1 MPWAVRPETLFGGI
15 FPTCRKYIGG
25 KAMLDFSQH
34 PEFEAVKSEYNGH
47 VRYDFKVLG
56 KDAII
61 VFPDNFVPKNKWVWR
76 AEFFDAFPI
85 VDIDLLEQ
93 GWALTYIGISDMYG
107 NDESVE
113 IMRQYQEFLVDAF
126 DLEPKATIFGFSRG
140 GVYAVNYAAKY
151 PQNVGCL
158 YLDAPVLDILSW
170 PAGRGKSFGG
180 QGTPADWEICKKV
193 LGLTEET
200 AADYKGSPKYHIA
213 ELAKADIPLILV
225 QGDADIAAPMEENA
239 QLLIDNYEKLGGT
252 KFKAIIMPGKGHHPH
267 SVEDPKPVS
276 DFIKAAYEK

>member
-1 MPWAVRPETLFGGI
+1 MIFGGKI
-15 FPTCRKYIGG
+15 
-25 KAMLDFSQH
+25 MLDFSKH
-34 PEFEAVKSEYNGH
+34 PEYEAVKSDYHGCD
-47 VRYDFKVLG
+47 RYDFKVLG
-56 KDAII
+56 KNAII
-61 VFPDNFVPKNKWVWR
+61 VFPKKFTPKNKWVWR

-85 VDIDLLEQ
+85 VDLDLLEQ

-113 IMRQYQEFLVDAF
+113 IMRQYQEFLVNAF

-140 GVYAVNYAAKY
+140 AFYAVNYTAKY

-200 AADYKGSPKYHIA
+200 AADYKGSPKFHIA

-252 KFKAIIMPGKGHHPH
+252 KFKVNIMEGKGHHPH
-267 SVEDPKPVS
+267 SVYDPKPVS

>member
-1 MPWAVRPETLFGGI
+1 MRPVRLCGEKFFFPPMIFGGKI
-15 FPTCRKYIGG
+15 
-25 KAMLDFSQH
+25 MLDFSKH
-34 PEFEAVKSEYNGH
+34 PEYEAVKSDYHGCD
-47 VRYDFKVLG
+47 RYDFKVLG
-56 KDAII
+56 KNAII
-61 VFPDNFVPKNKWVWR
+61 VFPKKFTPKNKWVWR

-85 VDIDLLEQ
+85 VDLDLLEQ

-113 IMRQYQEFLVDAF
+113 IMRQYQEFLVNAF

-140 GVYAVNYAAKY
+140 AFYAVNYTAKY

-200 AADYKGSPKYHIA
+200 AADYKGSPKFHIA

-252 KFKAIIMPGKGHHPH
+252 KFKVIIMEGKGHHPH
-267 SVEDPKPVS
+267 SVYDPKPVS
-276 DFIKAAYEK
+276 DFIKAAYKK

>member
-1 MPWAVRPETLFGGI
+1 MIFGGKI
-15 FPTCRKYIGG
+15 
-25 KAMLDFSQH
+25 MLDFSKH
-34 PEFEAVKSEYNGH
+34 PEYEAVKSDYHGCD
-47 VRYDFKVLG
+47 RYDFKVLG
-56 KDAII
+56 KNAII
-61 VFPDNFVPKNKWVWR
+61 VFPKKFTPKNKWVWR

-85 VDIDLLEQ
+85 VDLDLLEQ

-113 IMRQYQEFLVDAF
+113 IMRQYQEFLVNAF

-140 GVYAVNYAAKY
+140 AFYAVNYTAKY
-151 PQNVGCL
+151 PKNVGCL

-200 AADYKGSPKYHIA
+200 AADYKGSPKFHIA

-252 KFKAIIMPGKGHHPH
+252 KFKVIIMEGKGHHPH
-267 SVEDPKPVS
+267 SVYDPKPVS
-276 DFIKAAYEK
+276 DFINAAYEKYDHKCNAAG

>member
-1 MPWAVRPETLFGGI
+1 MIFGGKI
-15 FPTCRKYIGG
+15 
-25 KAMLDFSQH
+25 MLDFSKH
-34 PEFEAVKSEYNGH
+34 PEYEAVKSDYHGCD
-47 VRYDFKVLG
+47 RYDFKVLG
-56 KDAII
+56 KNAII
-61 VFPDNFVPKNKWVWR
+61 VFPKKFTPKNKWVWR

-85 VDIDLLEQ
+85 VDLDLLEQ

-113 IMRQYQEFLVDAF
+113 IMRQYQEFLVNAF

-140 GVYAVNYAAKY
+140 AFYAVNYTAKY

-200 AADYKGSPKYHIA
+200 AADYKGSPKFHIA

-252 KFKAIIMPGKGHHPH
+252 KFKGIIMEGKGHHPH
-267 SVEDPKPVS
+267 SVYDPKPVS

>member
-1 MPWAVRPETLFGGI
+1 MRPVRLCGEKFFFPPMIFGGKI
-15 FPTCRKYIGG
+15 
-25 KAMLDFSQH
+25 MLDFSKH
-34 PEFEAVKSEYNGH
+34 PEYEAVKSDYHGCD
-47 VRYDFKVLG
+47 RYDFKVLG
-56 KDAII
+56 KNAII
-61 VFPDNFVPKNKWVWR
+61 VFPKKLTPKNKWVWR

-85 VDIDLLEQ
+85 VDLDLLEQ

-113 IMRQYQEFLVDAF
+113 IMRQYQEFLVNAF

-140 GVYAVNYAAKY
+140 AFYAVNYTAKY

-200 AADYKGSPKYHIA
+200 AADYKGSPKFHIA

-252 KFKAIIMPGKGHHPH
+252 KFKVIIMEGKGHHPH
-267 SVEDPKPVS
+267 SVYDPKPVS
-276 DFIKAAYEK
+276 DFIKAAYEE

>member
-1 MPWAVRPETLFGGI
+1 MIFGGKI
-15 FPTCRKYIGG
+15 
-25 KAMLDFSQH
+25 MLDFSKH
-34 PEFEAVKSEYNGH
+34 PEYEAVKSDYHGCD
-47 VRYDFKVLG
+47 RYDFKVLG
-56 KDAII
+56 KNAII
-61 VFPDNFVPKNKWVWR
+61 VFPKKLTPKNKWVWR

-85 VDIDLLEQ
+85 VDLDLLEQ
-93 GWALTYIGISDMYG
+93 GWALTYIAISDMYG

-113 IMRQYQEFLVDAF
+113 IMRQYQEFLVNAF

-140 GVYAVNYAAKY
+140 AFYAVNYTAKY

-180 QGTPADWEICKKV
+180 QGTPADWEICKKL

-200 AADYKGSPKYHIA
+200 AADYKGSPKFHIA

-252 KFKAIIMPGKGHHPH
+252 KFKVIIMEGKGHHPH
-267 SVEDPKPVS
+267 SVYDPKPVS

>member
-1 MPWAVRPETLFGGI
+1 MIFGGKI
-15 FPTCRKYIGG
+15 
-25 KAMLDFSQH
+25 MLDFSKH
-34 PEFEAVKSEYNGH
+34 PEYEAVKSDYHGCD
-47 VRYDFKVLG
+47 RYDFKVLG
-56 KDAII
+56 KNAII
-61 VFPDNFVPKNKWVWR
+61 VFPKKLTPKNKWVWR

-85 VDIDLLEQ
+85 VDLDLLEQ

-113 IMRQYQEFLVDAF
+113 IMRQYQEFLVNAF

-140 GVYAVNYAAKY
+140 AFYAVNYTAKY

-200 AADYKGSPKYHIA
+200 AADYKGSPKFHIA

-252 KFKAIIMPGKGHHPH
+252 KFKVIIMEGKGHHPH
-267 SVEDPKPVS
+267 SVYDPKPVS
-276 DFIKAAYEK
+276 AFIKAAYEK

>member
-1 MPWAVRPETLFGGI
+1 MRPVRLCGEKFFFPPMIFGGKI
-15 FPTCRKYIGG
+15 
-25 KAMLDFSQH
+25 MLDFSKH
-34 PEFEAVKSEYNGH
+34 PEYEAVKSDYHGCD
-47 VRYDFKVLG
+47 RYDFKVLG
-56 KDAII
+56 KNAII
-61 VFPDNFVPKNKWVWR
+61 VFPKKLTPKNKWVWR

-85 VDIDLLEQ
+85 VDLDLLEQ
-93 GWALTYIGISDMYG
+93 GWVLTYIGISDMYG

-113 IMRQYQEFLVDAF
+113 IMRQYQEFLVNAF

-140 GVYAVNYAAKY
+140 AFYAVNYTAKY

-200 AADYKGSPKYHIA
+200 AADYKGSPKFHIA

-252 KFKAIIMPGKGHHPH
+252 KFKVIIMEGKGHHPH
-267 SVEDPKPVS
+267 SVYDPKPVS

>member
-1 MPWAVRPETLFGGI
+1 MRPVRLCGEKFFFPPMIFGGKI
-15 FPTCRKYIGG
+15 
-25 KAMLDFSQH
+25 MLDFSKH
-34 PEFEAVKSEYNGH
+34 PEYEAVKSDYHGCD
-47 VRYDFKVLG
+47 RYDFKVLG
-56 KDAII
+56 KNAII
-61 VFPDNFVPKNKWVWR
+61 VFPKKFTPKNKWVWR

-85 VDIDLLEQ
+85 VDLDLLEQ

-113 IMRQYQEFLVDAF
+113 IMRQYQEFLVNAF

-140 GVYAVNYAAKY
+140 AFYAVNYTAKY

-200 AADYKGSPKYHIA
+200 AAYYKGSPKFHIA

-252 KFKAIIMPGKGHHPH
+252 KFKVIIMEGKGHHPH
-267 SVEDPKPVS
+267 SVYDPKPVS

>member
-1 MPWAVRPETLFGGI
+1 
-15 FPTCRKYIGG
+15 
-25 KAMLDFSQH
+25 MLDFSKH
-34 PEFEAVKSEYNGH
+34 PEYEAVKSDYHGCD
-47 VRYDFKVLG
+47 RYDFKVFG
-56 KDAII
+56 KNAII
-61 VFPDNFVPKNKWVWR
+61 VFPKKFTPKNKWVWR

-85 VDIDLLEQ
+85 VDLDLLEQ

-113 IMRQYQEFLVDAF
+113 IMRQYQEFLVNAF

-140 GVYAVNYAAKY
+140 AFYAVNYTAKY

-200 AADYKGSPKYHIA
+200 AADYKGSPKFHIA

-252 KFKAIIMPGKGHHPH
+252 KFKVIIMEGKGHHPH
-267 SVEDPKPVS
+267 SVYDPKPVS

>member
-1 MPWAVRPETLFGGI
+1 MRPVRLCGEKFFFPPMIFGGKI
-15 FPTCRKYIGG
+15 
-25 KAMLDFSQH
+25 MLDFSKH
-34 PEFEAVKSEYNGH
+34 PEYEAVKSDYHGCD
-47 VRYDFKVLG
+47 RYDFKVLG
-56 KDAII
+56 KNAII
-61 VFPDNFVPKNKWVWR
+61 VFPKKLTPKNKWVWR

-85 VDIDLLEQ
+85 VDLDLLEQ
-93 GWALTYIGISDMYG
+93 GWALTYIAISDMYG

-113 IMRQYQEFLVDAF
+113 IMRQYQEFLVNAF

-140 GVYAVNYAAKY
+140 AFYAVNYTAKY

-200 AADYKGSPKYHIA
+200 AADYKGSPKFHIA

-252 KFKAIIMPGKGHHPH
+252 KFKVIIMEGKGHHPH
-267 SVEDPKPVS
+267 SVYDPKPGS
-276 DFIKAAYEK
+276 DCIKAAY

>member
-1 MPWAVRPETLFGGI
+1 MRPVRLCGEKFFFPPMIFGGKI
-15 FPTCRKYIGG
+15 
-25 KAMLDFSQH
+25 MLDFSKH
-34 PEFEAVKSEYNGH
+34 PEYEAVKSDYHGCD
-47 VRYDFKVLG
+47 RYDFKVLG
-56 KDAII
+56 KNAII
-61 VFPDNFVPKNKWVWR
+61 VFPKKLTPKNKWVWR

-85 VDIDLLEQ
+85 VDLDLLEQ

-113 IMRQYQEFLVDAF
+113 IMRQYQEFLVNAF
-126 DLEPKATIFGFSRG
+126 DLEPNATIFGFSRG
-140 GVYAVNYAAKY
+140 AFYAVNYTAKY

-200 AADYKGSPKYHIA
+200 AADYKGSPKFHIA

-252 KFKAIIMPGKGHHPH
+252 KFKVIIMEGKGHHPH
-267 SVEDPKPVS
+267 SVYDPKPVS

>member
-1 MPWAVRPETLFGGI
+1 MRPVRLCGEKFFFPPMIFGGKI
-15 FPTCRKYIGG
+15 
-25 KAMLDFSQH
+25 MLDFSKH
-34 PEFEAVKSEYNGH
+34 PEYEAVKSDYHGCD
-47 VRYDFKVLG
+47 RYDFKVLG
-56 KDAII
+56 KNAII
-61 VFPDNFVPKNKWVWR
+61 VFPKKFTPKNKWVWR

-85 VDIDLLEQ
+85 VDLDLLEQ

-113 IMRQYQEFLVDAF
+113 IMRQYQEFLVNAF

-140 GVYAVNYAAKY
+140 AFYAVNYTAKY

-200 AADYKGSPKYHIA
+200 AADYKGSPKFHIA

-252 KFKAIIMPGKGHHPH
+252 KFKVIIMEGKGHHPH
-267 SVEDPKPVS
+267 SVYDPNPVS

>member
-1 MPWAVRPETLFGGI
+1 MRPVRLCGEKFFFPPMIFGGKI
-15 FPTCRKYIGG
+15 
-25 KAMLDFSQH
+25 MLDFSKH
-34 PEFEAVKSEYNGH
+34 PEYEAVKSDYHGCD
-47 VRYDFKVLG
+47 RYDFKVLG
-56 KDAII
+56 KNAII
-61 VFPDNFVPKNKWVWR
+61 VFPKKFTPKNKWVWR

-85 VDIDLLEQ
+85 VDLDLLEQ

-113 IMRQYQEFLVDAF
+113 IMRQYQEFLVNAF

-140 GVYAVNYAAKY
+140 AFYAVNYTAKY

-200 AADYKGSPKYHIA
+200 AADYKGSPKFHIA

-239 QLLIDNYEKLGGT
+239 
-252 KFKAIIMPGKGHHPH
+252 
-267 SVEDPKPVS
+267 
-276 DFIKAAYEK
+276 

>member
-1 MPWAVRPETLFGGI
+1 MIFGGKI
-15 FPTCRKYIGG
+15 
-25 KAMLDFSQH
+25 MLDFSKH
-34 PEFEAVKSEYNGH
+34 PEYEAVKSDYHGCD
-47 VRYDFKVLG
+47 RYDFKVLG
-56 KDAII
+56 KNAII
-61 VFPDNFVPKNKWVWR
+61 VFPKKFTPKNKWVWR

-85 VDIDLLEQ
+85 VDLDLLEQ

-113 IMRQYQEFLVDAF
+113 IMRQYQEFLVNAF
-126 DLEPKATIFGFSRG
+126 DLEPKVTIFGFSRG
-140 GVYAVNYAAKY
+140 AFYAVNYTAKY

-200 AADYKGSPKYHIA
+200 AADYKGSPKFHIA

-252 KFKAIIMPGKGHHPH
+252 KFKVIIMEGKGHHPH
-267 SVEDPKPVS
+267 SVYDPKPVS

>member
-1 MPWAVRPETLFGGI
+1 MRPVRLCGEKFFFPPMIFGGKI
-15 FPTCRKYIGG
+15 
-25 KAMLDFSQH
+25 MLDFSKH
-34 PEFEAVKSEYNGH
+34 PEYEAVKSDYHGCD
-47 VRYDFKVLG
+47 RYDFKVLG
-56 KDAII
+56 KNAII
-61 VFPDNFVPKNKWVWR
+61 VFPKKFTLKNKWVWR

-85 VDIDLLEQ
+85 VDLDLLEQ

-113 IMRQYQEFLVDAF
+113 IMRQYQEFLVNAF

-140 GVYAVNYAAKY
+140 AFYAVNYTAKY

-200 AADYKGSPKYHIA
+200 AADYKGSPKFHIA

-252 KFKAIIMPGKGHHPH
+252 KFKVIIMEGKGHHPH
-267 SVEDPKPVS
+267 SVYDPKPVS

>member
-1 MPWAVRPETLFGGI
+1 MIFGGKI
-15 FPTCRKYIGG
+15 
-25 KAMLDFSQH
+25 MLDFSKH
-34 PEFEAVKSEYNGH
+34 PEYEAVKSDYHGCD
-47 VRYDFKVLG
+47 RYDFKVLG
-56 KDAII
+56 KNAII
-61 VFPDNFVPKNKWVWR
+61 VFPKKLTPKNKWVWR

-85 VDIDLLEQ
+85 VDLDLLEQ
-93 GWALTYIGISDMYG
+93 GWVLTYIGISDMYG

-113 IMRQYQEFLVDAF
+113 IMRQYQEFLVNAF

-140 GVYAVNYAAKY
+140 AFYAVNYTAKY

-200 AADYKGSPKYHIA
+200 AADYKGSPKFHIA

-252 KFKAIIMPGKGHHPH
+252 KFKVIIMEGKGHHPH
-267 SVEDPKPVS
+267 SVYDPKPVS

>member
-1 MPWAVRPETLFGGI
+1 MRPVRLCGEKFFFPPMIFGGKI
-15 FPTCRKYIGG
+15 
-25 KAMLDFSQH
+25 MLDFSKH
-34 PEFEAVKSEYNGH
+34 PEYEAVKSDYHGCD
-47 VRYDFKVLG
+47 RYDFKVLG
-56 KDAII
+56 KNAII
-61 VFPDNFVPKNKWVWR
+61 VFPKKFTPKNKWVWR

-85 VDIDLLEQ
+85 VDLDLLEQ

-113 IMRQYQEFLVDAF
+113 IMRQYQEFLVNAF

-140 GVYAVNYAAKY
+140 ACYAVNYTAKY

-200 AADYKGSPKYHIA
+200 AADYKGSPKFHIA

-252 KFKAIIMPGKGHHPH
+252 KFKVIIMEGKGHHPH
-267 SVEDPKPVS
+267 SVYDPKPVS

>member
-1 MPWAVRPETLFGGI
+1 MRPVRLCGEKFFFPPMIFGGKI
-15 FPTCRKYIGG
+15 
-25 KAMLDFSQH
+25 MLDFSKH
-34 PEFEAVKSEYNGH
+34 PEYEAVKSDYHGCD
-47 VRYDFKVLG
+47 RYDFKVLG
-56 KDAII
+56 KNAII
-61 VFPDNFVPKNKWVWR
+61 VFPKKFTPKNKWVWR

-85 VDIDLLEQ
+85 VDLDLLEQ

-113 IMRQYQEFLVDAF
+113 IMRQYQEFLVNAF

-140 GVYAVNYAAKY
+140 AFYAVNYTAKY

-200 AADYKGSPKYHIA
+200 AADYRGSPKFHIA

-252 KFKAIIMPGKGHHPH
+252 KFKVIIMEGKGHHPH
-267 SVEDPKPVS
+267 SVYDPKPVS

>member
-1 MPWAVRPETLFGGI
+1 MIFGGKI
-15 FPTCRKYIGG
+15 
-25 KAMLDFSQH
+25 MLDFSKH
-34 PEFEAVKSEYNGH
+34 PEYEAVKSDYHGCD
-47 VRYDFKVLG
+47 RYDFKVLG
-56 KDAII
+56 KNAII
-61 VFPDNFVPKNKWVWR
+61 VFPKKFTPKNKWVWR

-85 VDIDLLEQ
+85 VDLDLLEQ

-113 IMRQYQEFLVDAF
+113 IMRQYQEFLVNAF

-140 GVYAVNYAAKY
+140 AFYAVNYTAKY

-200 AADYKGSPKYHIA
+200 AADYKGSPKFHIA

-252 KFKAIIMPGKGHHPH
+252 KFKVIIMEGKGHHPH
-267 SVEDPKPVS
+267 SVYDPKLVS

>member
-1 MPWAVRPETLFGGI
+1 MRPVRLCGEKFFFPPMIFGGKI
-15 FPTCRKYIGG
+15 
-25 KAMLDFSQH
+25 MLDFSKH
-34 PEFEAVKSEYNGH
+34 PEYEAVKSDYHGCD
-47 VRYDFKVLG
+47 RYDFKVLG
-56 KDAII
+56 KNAII
-61 VFPDNFVPKNKWVWR
+61 VFPKKFTPKNKWVWR

-85 VDIDLLEQ
+85 VDLDLLEQ

-113 IMRQYQEFLVDAF
+113 IMRQYQEFLVNAF

-140 GVYAVNYAAKY
+140 AFYAVNYTAKY

-200 AADYKGSPKYHIA
+200 AADYKGSPKFHIA

-252 KFKAIIMPGKGHHPH
+252 KFKVIIMEGKGHHPH
-267 SVEDPKPVS
+267 SVYDPKPVS

>member
-1 MPWAVRPETLFGGI
+1 MRPVRLCGEKFFFPPMIFGGKI
-15 FPTCRKYIGG
+15 
-25 KAMLDFSQH
+25 MLDFSKH
-34 PEFEAVKSEYNGH
+34 PEYEAVKSDYHGCD
-47 VRYDFKVLG
+47 RYDFKVLG
-56 KDAII
+56 KNAII
-61 VFPDNFVPKNKWVWR
+61 VFPKKFTPKNKWVWR

-85 VDIDLLEQ
+85 VDLDLLEQ

-113 IMRQYQEFLVDAF
+113 IMRQYQEFLVNVF

-140 GVYAVNYAAKY
+140 AFYAVNYTAKY

-158 YLDAPVLDILSW
+158 YLDAPVLDTLSW

-200 AADYKGSPKYHIA
+200 AADYKGSPKFHIA

-252 KFKAIIMPGKGHHPH
+252 KFKVIIMEGKGHHPH
-267 SVEDPKPVS
+267 SVYDPKPVS

>member
-1 MPWAVRPETLFGGI
+1 MRPVRLCGEKFFFPPMIFGGKI
-15 FPTCRKYIGG
+15 
-25 KAMLDFSQH
+25 MLDFSKH
-34 PEFEAVKSEYNGH
+34 PEYEAVKSDYHGCD
-47 VRYDFKVLG
+47 RYDFKVLG
-56 KDAII
+56 KNAII
-61 VFPDNFVPKNKWVWR
+61 VFPKKLTPKNKWVWR

-85 VDIDLLEQ
+85 VDLDLLEQ
-93 GWALTYIGISDMYG
+93 GWALTYIAISDMYG

-113 IMRQYQEFLVDAF
+113 IMRQYQEFLVNAF

-140 GVYAVNYAAKY
+140 AFYAVNYTAKY

-200 AADYKGSPKYHIA
+200 AADYKGSPKFHIA

-252 KFKAIIMPGKGHHPH
+252 KFKVIIMEGKGHHPH
-267 SVEDPKPVS
+267 SVYDPKPVS

>member
-1 MPWAVRPETLFGGI
+1 MIFGGKI
-15 FPTCRKYIGG
+15 
-25 KAMLDFSQH
+25 MLDFSKH
-34 PEFEAVKSEYNGH
+34 PEYEAVKSDYHGCD
-47 VRYDFKVLG
+47 RYDFKVLG
-56 KDAII
+56 KNAII
-61 VFPDNFVPKNKWVWR
+61 VFPKKFTPKNKWVWR

-85 VDIDLLEQ
+85 VDLDLLEQ

-113 IMRQYQEFLVDAF
+113 IMRQYQEFLVNAF

-140 GVYAVNYAAKY
+140 AFYAVNYTAKY

-200 AADYKGSPKYHIA
+200 AADYKGSPKFHIA

-252 KFKAIIMPGKGHHPH
+252 KFKVIIMKGKGHHPH
-267 SVEDPKPVS
+267 SVYDPKPVS
-276 DFIKAAYEK
+276 DFIKAVYEK

>member
-1 MPWAVRPETLFGGI
+1 MRPVRLCGEKFFFPPMIFGGKI
-15 FPTCRKYIGG
+15 
-25 KAMLDFSQH
+25 MLDFSKH
-34 PEFEAVKSEYNGH
+34 PEYEAVKSDYHGCD
-47 VRYDFKVLG
+47 RYDFKVLG
-56 KDAII
+56 KNAII
-61 VFPDNFVPKNKWVWR
+61 VFPKKFTPKNKWVWR

-85 VDIDLLEQ
+85 VDLDLLEQ

-113 IMRQYQEFLVDAF
+113 IMRQYQEFLVNAF

-140 GVYAVNYAAKY
+140 AFYAVNYTAKY

-200 AADYKGSPKYHIA
+200 AADYKGSPKFHIA

-252 KFKAIIMPGKGHHPH
+252 KFKVIIMEGKGHHPH
-267 SVEDPKPVS
+267 SVYDPKPVS
-276 DFIKAAYEK
+276 DFIKSAYEK

>member
-1 MPWAVRPETLFGGI
+1 MIFGGKI
-15 FPTCRKYIGG
+15 
-25 KAMLDFSQH
+25 MLDFSKH
-34 PEFEAVKSEYNGH
+34 PEYEAVKSDYHGCD
-47 VRYDFKVLG
+47 RYDFKVLG
-56 KDAII
+56 KNAII
-61 VFPDNFVPKNKWVWR
+61 VFAKKFTPKNKWVWR

-85 VDIDLLEQ
+85 VDLDLLEQ

-113 IMRQYQEFLVDAF
+113 IMRQYQEFLVNAF

-140 GVYAVNYAAKY
+140 AFYAVNYTAKY

-200 AADYKGSPKYHIA
+200 AADYKGSPKFHIA

-252 KFKAIIMPGKGHHPH
+252 KFKVIIMEGKGHHPH
-267 SVEDPKPVS
+267 SVYDPKPVS

>member
-1 MPWAVRPETLFGGI
+1 MRPVRLCGEKFFFPPMIFGGKI
-15 FPTCRKYIGG
+15 
-25 KAMLDFSQH
+25 MLDFSKH
-34 PEFEAVKSEYNGH
+34 PEYEAVKSDYHGCD
-47 VRYDFKVLG
+47 RYDFKVLG
-56 KDAII
+56 KNAII
-61 VFPDNFVPKNKWVWR
+61 VFPKKFTPKNKWVWR

-85 VDIDLLEQ
+85 VDLDLLEQ

-113 IMRQYQEFLVDAF
+113 IMRQYQEFLVNVF

-140 GVYAVNYAAKY
+140 AFYAVNYTAKY

-200 AADYKGSPKYHIA
+200 AADYKGSPKFHIA

-252 KFKAIIMPGKGHHPH
+252 KFKVIIMEGKGHHPH
-267 SVEDPKPVS
+267 SVYDPKPVS